1 MYDFSRHA
9 PRVAAF
15 LCMSFL
21 LAACGVQRQAVY
33 PTRDRGDADAVYGE
47 RPSVLGPGGGTIFG
61 GRSSQEEEAAAG
73 GGIGVNSFLW
83 RAALDTVSFMPVASA
98 DPFGGVILTD
108 WYTPPES
115 PRERF
120 KTNVYILDRQL
131 RADGVRV
138 SVFRQELDE
147 RGNWRDA
154 PVAANTAA
162 NLENAILTRARQ
174 IRIAQAPA
182 R

>member
-1 MYDFSRHA
+1 MSNVSRHG
-9 PRVAAF
+9 PRVAAL
-15 LCMSFL
+15 LCLGSL
-21 LAACGVQRQAVY
+21 LAGCGVERQAIY
-33 PTRDRGDADAVYGE
+33 PTRNRGDADAVYGE
-47 RPSVLGPGGGTIFG
+47 RPSVFGPGGLTILG
-61 GRSSQEEEAAAG
+61 GKSNQEEEAAAG
-73 GGIGVNSFLW
+73 AGIGVNSFLW

-120 KTNVYILDRQL
+120 KANVYILDRQL

-138 SVFRQELDE
+138 SVFRQEMDE
-147 RGNWRDA
+147 RGAWRDA

-162 NLENAILTRARQ
+162 NLENAVLTRARQ